1 MSSAATFSKP
11 LEKPDPLTAHTHTS
25 EISKN
30 TKTKKNLDV
39 TNNSSRDDTTFLNYL
54 NITLQTRHK
63 VNAPLGLSLNDH

>member
-1 MSSAATFSKP
+1 M
-11 LEKPDPLTAHTHTS
+11 
-25 EISKN
+25 
-30 TKTKKNLDV
+30 KKNLDV